1 METDTRDSF
10 KMLWSMVKEYKD
22 LSMVIFIKD
31 FLKMTNHMD
40 MESIIGKIKAI
51 SKDIFQMD

>member
-1 METDTRDSF
+1 
-10 KMLWSMVKEYKD
+10 MVKEYKD
-22 LSMVIFIKD
+22 LSMVIFTKD

-51 SKDIFQMD
+51 LKDIFQMD